1 MCLCYCS
8 SYHAL
13 LYKHNSRHY
22 NSAAF
27 FFYSLH
33 DRRAAHHCSYH
44 YCTTN
49 YGTNY
54 NAANHS
60 TAADYNLWL

>member
-1 MCLCYCS
+1 
-8 SYHAL
+8 L

-44 YCTTN
+44 HCSYHYCTTN